1 MLWRKA
7 ESKISQPALQ
17 KQLLLHVS
25 IISIMSF
32 CSRLISGASSDFLV
46 RHHRSRFSC
55 VAASSFIFLL
65 AQLYG
70 MWCGNPRL
78 LWILSVL
85 TGLAYGA
92 LYGVYP
98 ALVTDAFGL
107 KQLSRNYGIISLAPI
122 LWSSIFNLN
131 YGRIIDLN
139 SSTIPNDEKQCT
151 QGLQCYAEAYHYTLV
166 ATAAGSGLV
175 FWCFRRNNSIQS
187 ARRSS

>member
-7 ESKISQPALQ
+7 KSEISQPALET
-17 KQLLLHVS
+17 QLLFHVS

-32 CSRLISGASSDFLV
+32 CGRLISGASSDFLL
-46 RHHRSRFSC
+46 RHHQSRFLC
-55 VAASSFIFLL
+55 VAASSVIFLV
-65 AQLYG
+65 AQLYA
-70 MWCGNPRL
+70 MWCSNPRL
-78 LWILSVL
+78 LWMLSVL
-85 TGLAYGA
+85 TGLAYGL

-122 LWSSIFNLN
+122 LWSGIFNLN

-139 SSTIPNDEKQCT
+139 SSTIPNGDKH
-151 QGLQCYAEAYHYTLV
+151 CYTEAYRYTLV

-175 FWCFRRNNSIQS
+175 FWCLRRNNSMQW
-187 ARRSS
+187 ARRLR